1 MNLCR
6 CPHCDATFQVNIPYD
21 SHFWEDAVTGEDGFA
36 FWVCM
41 ACRKRGLPDVTA
53 DEARRATSDARL
65 ARAIR
70 APEPNQDD
78 PPGHPATLG
87 GSIGN

>member
-1 MNLCR
+1 VNLCR

-53 DEARRATSDARL
+53 DEARRWGHDTSHRTSCAR
-65 ARAIR
+65 
-70 APEPNQDD
+70 EQ
-78 PPGHPATLG
+78 
-87 GSIGN
+87 S